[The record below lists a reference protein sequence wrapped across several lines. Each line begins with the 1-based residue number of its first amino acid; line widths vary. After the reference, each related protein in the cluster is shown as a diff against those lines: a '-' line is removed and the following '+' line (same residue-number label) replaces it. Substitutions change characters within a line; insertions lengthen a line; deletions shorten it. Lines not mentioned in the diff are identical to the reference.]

1 MILLPQRRVEL
12 RCFLQVRRVSCQRFE
27 KSLWSSFMNSLS
39 FAASAISGLVLLGI
53 GFIGL
58 TGMPA
63 QPVEQLT
70 ILLEPTGHGSA
81 VDTIYMAAITIVGG
95 WLVLFVWARLA
106 AAAAMLLVLSKI
118 MMQYGLLAL
127 ALTILLCVV
136 IAGAI
141 TLRMRQQE

>member
-1 MILLPQRRVEL
+1 
-12 RCFLQVRRVSCQRFE
+12 
-27 KSLWSSFMNSLS
+27 MNSLS